1 MSRIPVPSHTRT
13 LQEPISFPQ
22 ERAVSPAPSSRQNTS
37 MSSLSGHAS
46 PAGGKKSKRALG
58 DEVRFHSFSLL
69 VMSSRM
75 FKCFFLS
82 LPAILHISGLT
93 FLIAGFAQEDRE

>member
-22 ERAVSPAPSSRQNTS
+22 ERAVSPVPSPRHNSVHTAS

-46 PAGGKKSKRALG
+46 PGGGKKLSKRALG
-58 DEVRFHSFSLL
+58 DEVCVDTFFSSCNL
-69 VMSSRM
+69 V
-75 FKCFFLS
+75 
-82 LPAILHISGLT
+82 
-93 FLIAGFAQEDRE
+93 

>member
-22 ERAVSPAPSSRQNTS
+22 ERAISPAPSSRHNTS

-46 PAGGKKSKRALG
+46 PAGGKKLTKRALG
-58 DEVRFHSFSLL
+58 DEVRFHFS
-69 VMSSRM
+69 
-75 FKCFFLS
+75 
-82 LPAILHISGLT
+82 
-93 FLIAGFAQEDRE
+93 